1 MDKWKNS
8 LIKLILSLIQLKRAY
23 ESKLV
28 EKSELKN
35 IRTFLDIKNK
45 SNIDFDKDEY
55 DFLANLL
62 SNFWINEIIYYFS
75 YYKDFNI
82 NNLDLNILVSFIKQE
97 KIWDFL
103 SIKDSISLRA
113 DLLKEKEQED
123 EFSLDDDK
131 LSLTYDRFANFDGLL
146 DFWQTTLLLAPRT
159 WGWKTTLIMNII
171 LDAIE
176 NNPDVKF
183 LYFWTKEV
191 TKEEFRMKLG
201 SIMMAE
207 NLMDKYKRKK
217 KLKSIVRKSV
227 LTWFQKIIDKIN
239 NFTISNSNKEE
250 VLEILNDTLKN
261 IKNNIKRISA
271 YYISKKVE
279 MDSLT
284 DLVKILTEDTQNILG
299 KLSHDLYL
307 DDYMKK
313 TLIEVKQQKEIAVDN
328 YKKQISEIQKDFNS
342 IWHFIE
348 DIKSIEWEIN
358 NLKINLDSNIED
370 LNEAKWIMLNVLSL
384 FETFNK
390 EYNKFVIQKEKELLD
405 LENELKEKKSQIINK
420 LGDKVYL
427 ETKEEIKI
435 EDIQDAIDKH
445 KNEDVMVIIDYLQM
459 MTSNQKFP
467 NEMAMFQYISS
478 RILSLSKLP
487 NTNIGFII
495 ASQAASKRDA
505 KILTEDDVKGFKN
518 VINTMANAISVY
530 NMEGFIPENEKEEG
544 RRKNKKSLTIVNV
557 IKARDGAKSYNKYYI
572 YNSHTNKLEP
582 LTWEEEKILFK
593 ENIFSRWKV
602 DVKIAYYDDLKE
614 TFEVIEWQNNDSNN
628 DNIPDLWT
636 LSQKSIWTNNIK
648 ITKQWQNATS
658 AQPDIDD
665 IDNILNDVI

>member
-1 MDKWKNS
+1 
-8 LIKLILSLIQLKRAY
+8 
-23 ESKLV
+23 
-28 EKSELKN
+28 
-35 IRTFLDIKNK
+35 
-45 SNIDFDKDEY
+45 
-55 DFLANLL
+55 
-62 SNFWINEIIYYFS
+62 
-75 YYKDFNI
+75 
-82 NNLDLNILVSFIKQE
+82 
-97 KIWDFL
+97 
-103 SIKDSISLRA
+103 
-113 DLLKEKEQED
+113 
-123 EFSLDDDK
+123 
-131 LSLTYDRFANFDGLL
+131 
-146 DFWQTTLLLAPRT
+146 
-159 WGWKTTLIMNII
+159 
-171 LDAIE
+171 
-176 NNPDVKF
+176 
-183 LYFWTKEV
+183 
-191 TKEEFRMKLG
+191 
-201 SIMMAE
+201 
-207 NLMDKYKRKK
+207 
-217 KLKSIVRKSV
+217 
-227 LTWFQKIIDKIN
+227 
-239 NFTISNSNKEE
+239 
-250 VLEILNDTLKN
+250 
-261 IKNNIKRISA
+261 
-271 YYISKKVE
+271 

>member
-1 MDKWKNS
+1 MVKNNNNI
-8 LIKLILSLIQLKRAY
+8 IKLIITLIQLRKIY
-23 ESKLV
+23 ELKLV
-28 EKSELKN
+28 EKSELKQ
-35 IRTFLDIKNK
+35 IISFLNIKNK
-45 SNIDFDKDEY
+45 SNIDFEGDEY
-55 DFLANLL
+55 TFLANLL

-82 NNLDLNILVSFIKQE
+82 ENLDLNNLIFYIKQE
-97 KIWDFL
+97 KIWDYL
-103 SIKDSISLRA
+103 SIKDNINLKVT
-113 DLLKEKEQED
+113 LFKEKEQED
-123 EFSLDDDK
+123 EFNLDDDK
-131 LSLTYDRFANFDGLL
+131 LSLTYDRFSNFDSLL

-227 LTWFQKIIDKIN
+227 MTWFQKIINKIN
-239 NFTISNSNKEE
+239 NFTITNDNKKE
-250 VLEILNDTLKN
+250 VLDILNNTLKN
-261 IKNNIKRISA
+261 IKNSIKRISA
-271 YYISKKVE
+271 YYISKKDE
-279 MDSLT
+279 LDSLT
-284 DLVKILTEDTQNILG
+284 DLVSILSEDIKNILQ
-299 KLSHDLYL
+299 KLNHDHYL
-307 DDYMKK
+307 DNYIKK
-313 TLIEVKQQKEIAVDN
+313 TLIEWKQQKEIAIDN
-328 YKKQISEIQKDFNS
+328 YKKQITAIQKDFNS
-342 IWHFIE
+342 IGKFLN
-348 DIKSIEWEIN
+348 DIKNIEWEIN
-358 NLKINLDSNIED
+358 NLKFSFDSNIED
-370 LNEAKWIMLNVLSL
+370 LNDAKNIMLNVLSL
-384 FETFNK
+384 FETFNQ

-435 EDIQDAIDKH
+435 EDIQEAIEKH
-445 KNEDVMVIIDYLQM
+445 KNQDLMVIIDYLQM
-459 MTSNQKFP
+459 MTSNQNFP
-467 NEMAMFQYISS
+467 NEMAKFQYISS

-487 NTNIGFII
+487 NTNIWFII

-505 KILTEDDVKGFKN
+505 KILTEDDVKWFKN

-530 NMEGFIPENEKEEG
+530 NMEWFIPENEKEEW

-557 IKARDGAKSYNKYYI
+557 IKARDGAKSYNKYYV
-572 YNSHTNKLEP
+572 YNSYTNKLEP

-593 ENIFSRWKV
+593 ENIFSRGKV

-614 TFEVIEWQNNDSNN
+614 TFEVIEN
-628 DNIPDLWT
+628 DNEIPNLWWLNQRQLWQSEQINNKISKNKDT
-636 LSQKSIWTNNIK
+636 KTVNTIDSIL
-648 ITKQWQNATS
+648 
-658 AQPDIDD
+658 D
-665 IDNILNDVI
+665 DVI

>member
-1 MDKWKNS
+1 MNKEKSNV
-8 LIKLILSLIQLKRAY
+8 IQLILSLIQLKRAY
-23 ESKLV
+23 ELKLV
-28 EKSELKN
+28 ERSELKK
-35 IRTFLDIKNK
+35 IILGLDIKNK

-55 DFLANLL
+55 DFLATILNNL
-62 SNFWINEIIYYFS
+62 WINEIIYYYS

-82 NNLDLNILVSFIKQE
+82 NNIDLNILIPFVKQE
-97 KIWDFL
+97 QIWNFL
-103 SIKDSISLRA
+103 SIKDNIILKLNLLR
-113 DLLKEKEQED
+113 EKEQED

-131 LSLTYDRFANFDGLL
+131 LSLTYDRFSNFDSLL

-191 TKEEFRMKLG
+191 TKEEFRMKLW

-227 LTWFQKIIDKIN
+227 MTGFQKIINKIT
-239 NFTISNSNKEE
+239 NFNITVDNKEE
-250 VLEILNDTLKN
+250 VLDILNETLKN
-261 IKNNIKRISA
+261 IKSNIKRISA
-271 YYISKKVE
+271 YYISKKSE
-279 MDSLT
+279 MDSLV
-284 DLVKILTEDTQNILG
+284 DLVGILEEDIKNILR
-299 KLSHDLYL
+299 KLSNDEYL
-307 DDYMKK
+307 DDYIKR
-313 TLIEVKQQKEIAVDN
+313 TLVEVKQQKEFAIDN
-328 YKKQISEIQKDFNS
+328 YKNQIREIEKDFNK
-342 IWHFIE
+342 IWTFINDIKGIE
-348 DIKSIEWEIN
+348 DEIN
-358 NLKINLDSNIED
+358 NLKINFDSNIDD
-370 LNEAKWIMLNVLSL
+370 LEEAKNIMLNVLHL

-390 EYNKFVIQKEKELLD
+390 EYNKFVIQKEKELLE
-405 LENELKEKKSQIINK
+405 LENELTEKKSQIIKK

-435 EDIQDAIDKH
+435 EDIQDAIERH
-445 KNEDVMVIIDYLQM
+445 KGEDMMVIIDYLQM
-459 MTSNQKFP
+459 MTSNQKFS

-505 KILTEDDVKGFKN
+505 KILTEDDVKWFKN

-530 NMEGFIPENEKEEG
+530 NMEWFIPENEKEEW

-557 IKARDGAKSYNKYYI
+557 IKARDWAKSYNKYYV

-593 ENIFSRWKV
+593 ENMFSRWKV

-614 TFEVIEWQNNDSNN
+614 TFEVIENQSNEEGN
-628 DNIPDLWT
+628 LPDLWK
-636 LSQKSIWTNNIK
+636 LGQWSIRD
-648 ITKQWQNATS
+648 TKKVAKENSVFNRAEEIS
-658 AQPDIDD
+658 SIDD
-665 IDNILNDVI
+665 IIWEVI

>member
-1 MDKWKNS
+1 
-8 LIKLILSLIQLKRAY
+8 
-23 ESKLV
+23 
-28 EKSELKN
+28 
-35 IRTFLDIKNK
+35 
-45 SNIDFDKDEY
+45 
-55 DFLANLL
+55 
-62 SNFWINEIIYYFS
+62 
-75 YYKDFNI
+75 
-82 NNLDLNILVSFIKQE
+82 
-97 KIWDFL
+97 
-103 SIKDSISLRA
+103 
-113 DLLKEKEQED
+113 
-123 EFSLDDDK
+123 
-131 LSLTYDRFANFDGLL
+131 
-146 DFWQTTLLLAPRT
+146 
-159 WGWKTTLIMNII
+159 
-171 LDAIE
+171 
-176 NNPDVKF
+176 
-183 LYFWTKEV
+183 
-191 TKEEFRMKLG
+191 
-201 SIMMAE
+201 
-207 NLMDKYKRKK
+207 
-217 KLKSIVRKSV
+217 
-227 LTWFQKIIDKIN
+227 
-239 NFTISNSNKEE
+239 
-250 VLEILNDTLKN
+250 
-261 IKNNIKRISA
+261 
-271 YYISKKVE
+271 
-279 MDSLT
+279 
-284 DLVKILTEDTQNILG
+284 
-299 KLSHDLYL
+299 
-307 DDYMKK
+307 
-313 TLIEVKQQKEIAVDN
+313 
-328 YKKQISEIQKDFNS
+328 
-342 IWHFIE
+342 
-348 DIKSIEWEIN
+348 
-358 NLKINLDSNIED
+358 
-370 LNEAKWIMLNVLSL
+370 MLNVLSL

-557 IKARDGAKSYNKYYI
+557 IKARDGAKSYNKYYV

>member
-1 MDKWKNS
+1 MNKEKSNV
-8 LIKLILSLIQLKRAY
+8 IQLILSLIQLKRAY
-23 ESKLV
+23 ELKLV
-28 EKSELKN
+28 ERSELKK
-35 IRTFLDIKNK
+35 IILGLDIKNK

-55 DFLANLL
+55 DFLATILNNL
-62 SNFWINEIIYYFS
+62 WINEIIYYYS

-82 NNLDLNILVSFIKQE
+82 NNIDLNILIPFVKQE
-97 KIWDFL
+97 QIWNFL
-103 SIKDSISLRA
+103 SIKDNIILKLNLLR
-113 DLLKEKEQED
+113 EKEQED

-131 LSLTYDRFANFDGLL
+131 LSLTYDRFSNFDSLL

-191 TKEEFRMKLG
+191 TKEEFRMKLW

-227 LTWFQKIIDKIN
+227 MTGFQKIINKIT
-239 NFTISNSNKEE
+239 NFNITVDNKEE
-250 VLEILNDTLKN
+250 VLDILNETLKN
-261 IKNNIKRISA
+261 IKSNIKRISA
-271 YYISKKVE
+271 YYISKKSE
-279 MDSLT
+279 MDSLV
-284 DLVKILTEDTQNILG
+284 DLVGILEEDIKNILR
-299 KLSHDLYL
+299 KLSNDEYL
-307 DDYMKK
+307 DDYIKR
-313 TLIEVKQQKEIAVDN
+313 TLVEVKQQKEFAIDN
-328 YKKQISEIQKDFNS
+328 YKNQIREIEKDFNK
-342 IWHFIE
+342 IWTFINDIKGIE
-348 DIKSIEWEIN
+348 DEIN
-358 NLKINLDSNIED
+358 NLKINFDSNIDD
-370 LNEAKWIMLNVLSL
+370 LEEAKNIMLNVLHL

-390 EYNKFVIQKEKELLD
+390 EYNKFVIQKEKELLE
-405 LENELKEKKSQIINK
+405 LENELTEKKSQIIKK

-435 EDIQDAIDKH
+435 EDIQDAIERH
-445 KNEDVMVIIDYLQM
+445 KGEDMMVIIDYLQM
-459 MTSNQKFP
+459 MTSNQKFS

-505 KILTEDDVKGFKN
+505 KILTEDDVKWFKN

-530 NMEGFIPENEKEEG
+530 NMEWFIPENEKEEW

-557 IKARDGAKSYNKYYI
+557 IKARDWAKSYNKYYV

-593 ENIFSRWKV
+593 ENMFSRWKV

-614 TFEVIEWQNNDSNN
+614 TFEVIENQSNEEGN
-628 DNIPDLWT
+628 LPDLWK
-636 LSQKSIWTNNIK
+636 LGQWSIRD
-648 ITKQWQNATS
+648 TKKVAKENSVFNRAEEIS
-658 AQPDIDD
+658 SIDD
-665 IDNILNDVI
+665 IIWDVI